1 MGAKALKV
9 LTREDLDRTFLKI
22 LIGQCESATEEA
34 RQCTA
39 SIFQLTS
46 NYVAQPEFE
55 TLQQF
60 YDLYFGSKEVDQ
72 RKDAVNDDVDDLV
85 AMLQEQ
91 MERGEELSVG
101 EEDAAKKEARLSLAA
116 IQKKLES
123 LITLDSGIR
132 DQILPALATMQC
144 EDAVRQRVEHL
155 TYGWELLVAAAGEK
169 NPDWMAL
176 ARDIAAKT
184 SSVEETKDF
193 YQIVLKEE
201 APAGSTDRGVFL
213 EF

>member
-1 MGAKALKV
+1 MGAKALKI
-9 LTREDLDRTFLKI
+9 LTRDDLDRTFLKI

-60 YDLYFGSKEVDQ
+60 YDLYFGSHDVDQ
-72 RKDAVNDDVDDLV
+72 KKNAVNDDVDDLV

-101 EEDAAKKEARLSLAA
+101 EEDEAKKEARLSLAA
-116 IQKKLES
+116 IQKKLET

-144 EDAVRQRVEHL
+144 GDAVRQRVEHL
-155 TYGWELLVAAAGEK
+155 TFGWEKMIAASGDKAT
-169 NPDWMAL
+169 DWMAL
-176 ARDIAAKT
+176 AREIAAKT
-184 SSVEETKDF
+184 SSVEETNDF
-193 YQIVLKEE
+193 YKIVLQEK
-201 APAGSTDRGVFL
+201 APEGQADRGVFL

>member
-1 MGAKALKV
+1 MVAKASSV
-9 LTREDLDRTFLKI
+9 MTRDDLDRTFLQI
-22 LIGQCESATEEA
+22 LMDQCASATEEA

-60 YDLYFGSKEVDQ
+60 YDLYFGSHDVDQ
-72 RKDAVNDDVDDLV
+72 KKNAVNDDVDDLV
-85 AMLQEQ
+85 AMLQDQ

-101 EEDAAKKEARLSLAA
+101 EEDQAKKEARLSLAA
-116 IQKKLES
+116 IQKKLET

-155 TYGWELLVAAAGEK
+155 TFGWEKLITAAQTSGS
-169 NPDWMAL
+169 DWAEL
-176 ARDIAAKT
+176 AREIAAKT
-184 SSVEETKDF
+184 SSVEETNDF
-193 YQIVLKEE
+193 YQIVLKEK
-201 APAGSTDRGVFL
+201 APEGQADRGVFL